1 MGALIRFREG
11 LGKACLV
18 EVPAAQGPG
27 PTPGAGS
34 LPGGS
39 HVICAQ
45 PAPPHV
51 TLIATPAAGSASDND
66 NAAHRATS
74 APLSQLPAP
83 WRREQREML

>member
-27 PTPGAGS
+27 PTPEAGR

-45 PAPPHV
+45 PALPQV
-51 TLIATPAAGSASDND
+51 TLIADPRGQLG
-66 NAAHRATS
+66 R
-74 APLSQLPAP
+74 PLTMT
-83 WRREQREML
+83 MLLTGPQALH